1 MKLNPKLQA
10 QLDRN
15 TAPLTPADLDQARQL
30 AGHHLPE
37 DYRAFML
44 GYGPLSFR
52 EDGTEFR
59 YEYRDADGVDA
70 VEWNS
75 LAELYHPDAIKRM
88 VQQLRGFYHGDV
100 LDRML
105 PIGATPNGD
114 PIFMGVRDQAGIWIP
129 IGHDGEGPGTPKPV
143 AP

>member
-1 MKLNPKLQA
+1 MTLNKKLQA
-10 QLDRN
+10 ELDSRKV
-15 TAPLTPADLDQARQL
+15 PLVPADLDEIRKL
-30 AGHHLPE
+30 AGHDLPE

-88 VQQLRGFYHGDV
+88 VQQLRGFY
-100 LDRML
+100 